1 MTGID
6 TAAIEARLAAATPGP
21 WVRRHGNVEHYFPHI
36 GEYGDICTPD
46 DANADLI
53 AHAPTDL
60 RNLLDRLAAVE
71 AERDEAMARLAAVRE
86 VTAAWASDQSSGV
99 KVHCGRKLRD
109 ALDGDR

>member
-1 MTGID
+1 MTDID
-6 TAAIEARLAAATPGP
+6 TAAIEARLAADTAPT
-21 WVRRHGNVEHYFPHI
+21 WHVC
-36 GEYGDICTPD
+36 DD
-46 DANADLI
+46 DATQVRDVFGRLVASAEGVDEADLI

-86 VTAAWASDQSSGV
+86 VAAAWASDQSSGV

-109 ALDGDR
+109 ALDGER